1 MRRIIVFTG
10 TRADWGIL
18 SSVARSLNKRAD
30 VDLTVAATNMHLSE
44 RFGHTVDEIRADGFE
59 PLTFA
64 MDADAVTPRQRVE
77 AMAEC
82 MAGAAGILD
91 RIKPGLAVI
100 LGDRFEMLACATACA
115 MTGVPIAHIA
125 GGEISEGAIDD
136 SLRHAITKLSA
147 LHLTATEPYRHRV
160 IAMGEDPARV
170 FNTGALGVGNLRSLP
185 DEAPLEEL
193 EELTGFPVGRRT
205 ILVTY
210 HAATLDTGD
219 IDSRISALLGAID
232 DIPDISAVV
241 TYPNND
247 DRGRRIIAR
256 LEEWA
261 PERRRRVALIPS
273 LGRRRYHSMLRHVG
287 AVVGNSSSG
296 LVEVPSAGIPTVDI
310 GIRQRGRIAGE
321 SVIHCGDSRAEI
333 AAAIHKALSP
343 EMQRLA
349 AQAENPYYK
358 PDTLARMTDL
368 LATYPLEGLLM
379 KRFHDINPL

>member
-193 EELTGFPVGRRT
+193 EELTGFPVGHRT

-333 AAAIHKALSP
+333 AAAIRKALSP

-368 LATYPLEGLLM
+368 LATYPLEGLLI

>member
-64 MDADAVTPRQRVE
+64 MDADAATPRQRVE

-115 MTGVPIAHIA
+115 MTGVPIAHVA

-193 EELTGFPVGRRT
+193 EELTGFPVGHRT

-219 IDSRISALLGAID
+219 IDIFLACVSLEEEIIYIALVIFIVSLTLLILLCLSLIFAILTPALLKF
-232 DIPDISAVV
+232 
-241 TYPNND
+241 
-247 DRGRRIIAR
+247 
-256 LEEWA
+256 
-261 PERRRRVALIPS
+261 
-273 LGRRRYHSMLRHVG
+273 LRC
-287 AVVGNSSSG
+287 
-296 LVEVPSAGIPTVDI
+296 LYDFVD
-310 GIRQRGRIAGE
+310 QFL
-321 SVIHCGDSRAEI
+321 CQDF
-333 AAAIHKALSP
+333 L
-343 EMQRLA
+343 LF
-349 AQAENPYYK
+349 
-358 PDTLARMTDL
+358 DFLTDL
-368 LATYPLEGLLM
+368 RMLCFEHLKHIILELFNLCLLYT
-379 KRFHDINPL
+379 

>member
-193 EELTGFPVGRRT
+193 EELTGFPVGHRT

-310 GIRQRGRIAGE
+310 GIRQRGRITGD

-333 AAAIHKALSP
+333 ASAIRKALSP

>member
-64 MDADAVTPRQRVE
+64 MDADAATPRQRVE

-193 EELTGFPVGRRT
+193 EELTGFPVGHRT

-261 PERRRRVALIPS
+261 PQRHPRVAVKPS
-273 LGRRRYHSMLRHVG
+273 LGRRRSHSMLRHVG
-287 AVVGNSSSG
+287 AVIGNSSSG

-333 AAAIHKALSP
+333 AAAIRKALSP

>member
-333 AAAIHKALSP
+333 AVAIRKALSP

>member
-333 AAAIHKALSP
+333 ATAIRKALSP

>member
-261 PERRRRVALIPS
+261 PERRRRVALISS

>member
-241 TYPNND
+241 
-247 DRGRRIIAR
+247 
-256 LEEWA
+256 
-261 PERRRRVALIPS
+261 
-273 LGRRRYHSMLRHVG
+273 
-287 AVVGNSSSG
+287 
-296 LVEVPSAGIPTVDI
+296 
-310 GIRQRGRIAGE
+310 
-321 SVIHCGDSRAEI
+321 
-333 AAAIHKALSP
+333 AAA
-343 EMQRLA
+343 
-349 AQAENPYYK
+349 
-358 PDTLARMTDL
+358 
-368 LATYPLEGLLM
+368 
-379 KRFHDINPL
+379 

>member
-261 PERRRRVALIPS
+261 PALPQHAAPCRRR
-273 LGRRRYHSMLRHVG
+273 GRQ
-287 AVVGNSSSG
+287 
-296 LVEVPSAGIPTVDI
+296 LVERPGRSAVGRNPHRRHRHTPARSHSRRI
-310 GIRQRGRIAGE
+310 GYPLRRQPRR
-321 SVIHCGDSRAEI
+321 DSRGNPQSAVARN
-333 AAAIHKALSP
+333 AAACGTSRKS
-343 EMQRLA
+343 
-349 AQAENPYYK
+349 
-358 PDTLARMTDL
+358 L
-368 LATYPLEGLLM
+368 L
-379 KRFHDINPL
+379 

>member
-18 SSVARSLNKRAD
+18 SSVARSLNNRAD

-64 MDADAVTPRQRVE
+64 MNADAATPRQRVE

-91 RIKPGLAVI
+91 RVKPGLAVI

-136 SLRHAITKLSA
+136 SLRHAITKLSV
-147 LHLTATEPYRHRV
+147 LHLTATEPYRRRV

-170 FNTGALGVGNLRSLP
+170 FNTGALGVDNLRSLP

-261 PERRRRVALIPS
+261 PQRPGRVALIPS

-321 SVIHCGDSRAEI
+321 SVIHCGDAHDEI
-333 AAAIHKALSP
+333 AAAIRKALSP

-349 AQAENPYYK
+349 THAENPYYK
-358 PDTLARMTDL
+358 PDTLGQMTDL

>member
-261 PERRRRVALIPS
+261 PERAGGWHSYRRW
-273 LGRRRYHSMLRHVG
+273 G
-287 AVVGNSSSG
+287 
-296 LVEVPSAGIPTVDI
+296 
-310 GIRQRGRIAGE
+310 
-321 SVIHCGDSRAEI
+321 
-333 AAAIHKALSP
+333 AAATTACCAMSAPWSATRRAAWSKCRRQESP
-343 EMQRLA
+343 PSTSA
-349 AQAENPYYK
+349 YASAV
-358 PDTLARMTDL
+358 A
-368 LATYPLEGLLM
+368 
-379 KRFHDINPL
+379 

>member
-18 SSVARSLNKRAD
+18 SSVARSLNNRAD

-44 RFGHTVDEIRADGFE
+44 RFGHTVDEICADGFE
-59 PLTFA
+59 SLTFA
-64 MDADAVTPRQRVE
+64 MNADAATPRQRVE

-91 RIKPGLAVI
+91 RVKPDLAVI

-147 LHLTATEPYRHRV
+147 LHLTATEPYRRRV

-205 ILVTY
+205 VLVTY

-261 PERRRRVALIPS
+261 PQHRRRVALIPS
-273 LGRRRYHSMLRHVG
+273 LGRRRYHSMLHHVG

-333 AAAIHKALSP
+333 ASAIRKALSP
-343 EMQRLA
+343 EMQQIA
-349 AQAENPYYK
+349 AHAENPYYK
-358 PDTLARMTDL
+358 PDTLGQMTDL

>member
-18 SSVARSLNKRAD
+18 SSVARSLNNRAD

-193 EELTGFPVGRRT
+193 EALTGFPVDRRT

-333 AAAIHKALSP
+333 ASAIRKALSP

-358 PDTLARMTDL
+358 PDTLAQMTDL

>member
-170 FNTGALGVGNLRSLP
+170 FNPGALGVGNLRSLP

-333 AAAIHKALSP
+333 AAAIRIALSP
-343 EMQRLA
+343 DMLRLA

>member
-333 AAAIHKALSP
+333 VAAIRKALSP